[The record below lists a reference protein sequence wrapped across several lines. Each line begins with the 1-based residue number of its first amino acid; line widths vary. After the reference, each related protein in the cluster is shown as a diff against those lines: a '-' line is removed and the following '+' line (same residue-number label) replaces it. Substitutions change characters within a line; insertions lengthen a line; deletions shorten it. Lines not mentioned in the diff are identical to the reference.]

1 MAIKIFKPEFLL
13 SGEKAPEIFRNEI
26 KALLSLN
33 HDNIVKIYDYGVVG
47 RILQLQVDTKA
58 E

>member
-47 RILQLQVDTKA
+47 RIL
-58 E
+58 

>member
-1 MAIKIFKPEFLL
+1 M

-33 HDNIVKIYDYGVVG
+33 HDNIVKIYEYGVVG
-47 RILQLQVDTKA
+47 RILQSQVETKA